1 MFCIILDK
9 DGKEISREQKP
20 KRWCPRNGFWRAR
33 DGNFY
38 KRLGDPRIIETIKE
52 KEKEQEKL
60 TPLRTPLPA
69 PACEESDKDK
79 YAGQIHS
86 AHSYSLDDFKALLR
100 YNLHIPRGYGQ
111 STMLEYRKVSHR
123 QLLGI
128 VTLDRIPMF
137 ERVDVYPFQ
146 GLVKYWIR
154 RKDGVP
160 DYVVKQ
166 LVKI

>member
-1 MFCIILDK
+1 
-9 DGKEISREQKP
+9 
-20 KRWCPRNGFWRAR
+20 
-33 DGNFY
+33 
-38 KRLGDPRIIETIKE
+38 
-52 KEKEQEKL
+52 
-60 TPLRTPLPA
+60 
-69 PACEESDKDK
+69 
-79 YAGQIHS
+79 
-86 AHSYSLDDFKALLR
+86 
-100 YNLHIPRGYGQ
+100 
-111 STMLEYRKVSHR
+111 MLEYRKVSHR